1 MVDELHNEGFTGRLV
16 AGEGG
21 YRILRTIAVL
31 LLLAGCGWSGYMF
44 RQYIELNEEAPIT
57 IPPIESQSEKDAQRL
72 DKVIG
77 DFRTAVDT
85 RTRSL
90 TLASAVIE
98 ASRQPFIPTMKV
110 SVAATQPGEG
120 EGGVTVAG
128 EDQVIPTYVREK
140 IPPSCCPG
148 DHGRGQA
155 VHGHHGHRGR
165 GHGDHCS
172 KRVLLQQRRG
182 EGRPDRA
189 GQGDGQL
196 VRKESGPR
204 SGTLEGDFIL

>member
-57 IPPIESQSEKDAQRL
+57 IPPIESQSGKDAQRL

-77 DFRTAVDT
+77 DFRAAVDT

-98 ASRQPFIPTMKV
+98 ASRQPFVPTMKV

-140 IPPSCCPG
+140 IPPIMFVRAIMVAGKQSMAIMTSREWA
-148 DHGRGQA
+148 RGSLFEA
-155 VHGHHGHRGR
+155 GTPSATARGR
-165 GHGDHCS
+165 S
-172 KRVLLQQRRG
+172 
-182 EGRPDRA
+182 
-189 GQGDGQL
+189 
-196 VRKESGPR
+196 SGSAR
-204 SGTLEGDFIL
+204 TR